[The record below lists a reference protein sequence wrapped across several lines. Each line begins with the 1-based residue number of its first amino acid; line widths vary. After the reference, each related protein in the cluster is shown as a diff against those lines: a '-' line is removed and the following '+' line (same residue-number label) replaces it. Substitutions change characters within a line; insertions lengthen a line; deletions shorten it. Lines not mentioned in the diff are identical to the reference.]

1 MLIMSFL
8 VLSIGSVQYV
18 MNLLVDVLNVLDEV
32 VCFVSFRLD
41 MSQIVLSSCKWH
53 GYVNGT

>member
-1 MLIMSFL
+1 MLIMALL

-18 MNLLVDVLNVLDEV
+18 MNLLVDVLNVLDEAIF
-32 VCFVSFRLD
+32 FVNFRLD
-41 MSQIVLSSCKWH
+41 MSRIGLSSRKWH